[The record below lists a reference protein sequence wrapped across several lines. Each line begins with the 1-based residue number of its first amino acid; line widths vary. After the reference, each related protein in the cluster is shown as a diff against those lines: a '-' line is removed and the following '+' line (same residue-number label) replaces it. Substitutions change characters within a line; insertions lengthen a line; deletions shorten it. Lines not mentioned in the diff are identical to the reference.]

1 MMTKSSGCSVVRT
14 RKYGSSRRATVMSR
28 RSSAPKMRRGET
40 LPSVISLSLGSRAE
54 RGDRRRGE
62 RRAERADEARTFS
75 ALRSALSALFRSC
88 QFPSGEADEE
98 RLEARPLEVNV
109 ADGESVRFADGED
122 PGDDL
127 PCPSAVDA
135 QHRPARLGV

>member
-40 LPSVISLSLGSRAE
+40 LPSVISLSFGSRAE
-54 RGDRRRGE
+54 RGDRRAESAE
-62 RRAERADEARTFS
+62 RRGQTKHGPS
-75 ALRSALSALFRSC
+75 ALCALPSALCTSC

-98 RLEARPLEVNV
+98 GLEARPLEVNV

-127 PCPSAVDA
+127 PCPSAVDT